1 MTVAAEN
8 LPAMIDRAA
17 SRLSDARTSGE
28 ILEAHQIAQAA
39 LHYAKV
45 TNAANKTHADC
56 LRIIV
61 RAEMLMADAV
71 DEGQA
76 AGDIRTKAHNQHV
89 RTSDKLASLDEIG
102 VARQRLAEWRVLR
115 DAGIEAVDAA
125 IDAQFAEG
133 KVPTK
138 SGIQAA
144 LAGYTGNF
152 EWYTPAEWV
161 ERAREVLGVIDC
173 DPATHPFAQ
182 RTVKATCWFDKAR
195 DGLRQQWIG
204 NVWLNPP
211 YARGLIESFVKKL
224 GEETQI
230 RQAIVL
236 TDNRT
241 DTRWFHDLC
250 GLAAAVAF
258 PRGRI
263 NFYSENGPSSSP
275 ASGSSF
281 FYLGNSQAKFT
292 TVFGQCCAV
301 LEPKR

>member
-8 LPAMIDRAA
+8 LPTMIDRAA

-28 ILEAHQIAQAA
+28 ILEAHQIAQIA
-39 LHYAKV
+39 LHFAKV
-45 TNAANKTHADC
+45 TKAAKETHADC

-61 RAEMLMADAV
+61 RAEMRMADAV

-76 AGDIRTKAHNQHV
+76 SGQIAGPGDDKSNV
-89 RTSDKLASLDEIG
+89 RTSDITTLDEIG
-102 VARQRLAEWRVLR
+102 VRRQRLSEWRALR
-115 DAGIEAVDAA
+115 DAGPDAVDAA
-125 IDAQFAEG
+125 FDELLAGG
-133 KVPTK
+133 KVPTQ
-138 SGIQAA
+138 SGIQAV
-144 LAGYTGNF
+144 LAGYTGNV
-152 EWYTPAEWV
+152 EWYTPAEWL
-161 ERAREVLGVIDC
+161 ERAREVMGGIDC

-224 GEETQI
+224 GEETQV

-250 GLAAAVAF
+250 GLASAVAF

-263 NFYSENGPSSSP
+263 NFYNQNGRSASP
-275 ASGSSF
+275 AGGSSF
-281 FYLGNSQAKFT
+281 FYLGNDQAKFA